1 MQPITIA
8 IIEDLKKVASELA
21 DMLESAGFSCSQ
33 IYSNAEDAMLF
44 LPRNPV
50 DIVIVDIGLPHKSG
64 IEAISFIKTQC
75 PQTQFCMFTVF
86 EDDDKIF
93 RSLEAGAKGYIL
105 KGTSPQK
112 IVDSILELNEG
123 GSPMSPT
130 IARRILEVFK
140 PPVIEK
146 SNEGIGNLSA
156 RENELLQLLAKGLYY
171 KEIADKLGIT
181 TGTVKQHIHKIYDKL
196 HVQNRTEAINKL
208 RGI

>member
-1 MQPITIA
+1 
-8 IIEDLKKVASELA
+8 
-21 DMLESAGFSCSQ
+21 
-33 IYSNAEDAMLF
+33 
-44 LPRNPV
+44 
-50 DIVIVDIGLPHKSG
+50 
-64 IEAISFIKTQC
+64 
-75 PQTQFCMFTVF
+75 
-86 EDDDKIF
+86 
-93 RSLEAGAKGYIL
+93 
-105 KGTSPQK
+105 
-112 IVDSILELNEG
+112 
-123 GSPMSPT
+123 MSPT

>member
-1 MQPITIA
+1 MNTISIA

-21 DMLESAGFSCSQ
+21 DMLENAGFSCSQ

-112 IVDSILELNEG
+112 IVESIQELNQG

-140 PPVIEK
+140 PPVPEK
-146 SNEGIGNLSA
+146 TNEGIGNLSA

-181 TGTVKQHIHKIYDKL
+181 TGTVKQHIHRIYDKL
-196 HVQNRTEAINKL
+196 HVQNKTEAINKL
-208 RGI
+208 RGE